1 MHIFSKYA
9 PLDAST
15 SQDPQQPPP
24 SSISTDIF
32 GLGNAFMTD
41 EALDRFAMDTNGL
54 PLPDEAKEELRDSL
68 DVNQD
73 GCLT

>member
-9 PLDAST
+9 TLDAST
-15 SQDPQQPPP
+15 IDDLQKSQP
-24 SSISTDIF
+24 SSTDIL
-32 GLGNAFMTD
+32 GLGKAFMTD
-41 EALDRFAMDTNGL
+41 EALDRFAMDTNGM